1 MVVPR
6 WKKVLA
12 DLWSN
17 KVRTLLVVLSIA
29 VGVFSVG
36 AVATVYMIMKSDVN
50 ADFLATNPSAA
61 TLYTDWFDDDL
72 LFALRKTPGVAAIEG
87 RSSISAKFKD
97 VNGKT
102 YSIQIRRYPTLKDTQ
117 IDQIRLEQGAAELGI
132 HEIYIERQMAASLGY
147 KVGDTLQVIL
157 TGGKTRD
164 LRIGGI
170 VHAVNSNGFYFTQ
183 VGDAFTNLDTLEW
196 LGGISYYSEMLI
208 RVSEQGDSEE
218 HVREVANAV
227 ADKVKRSG
235 REVYV
240 TVIVR
245 PGQHPAMQ
253 IVDAILALMGAL
265 GILVVGLSAFLVVN
279 TINALMGQ
287 QIRQIGIMRAVGAT
301 VGQVTW
307 MYQVLVLAFGVAA
320 LALAIPAS
328 AAAAYATCQW
338 IAGLLN
344 VNLAGFRIPNTALI
358 LEIAVGL
365 GLPIFG
371 ALLPVL
377 QGTRITV
384 REALSSYGVNPVRK
398 ITWFDRLL
406 EQIRGLP
413 RPLLISIRNTF
424 RRKGRL
430 LLTLTTLT
438 LGGAIFIGVYGVR
451 DSINMALVR
460 TFGYILS
467 DINVDFNQFY
477 RYERLQE
484 AVKGI
489 PGIVSTEG
497 WAYVTG
503 QSLKSD
509 LRSGDDIVIFAPP
522 AGSHL
527 IKPVM
532 TTGRWLLPEDEN
544 ALVVGNHYM
553 KFRPET
559 KVGDVITVRINRK
572 DHPFTIVGIYEMAGN
587 VIPPIVYTNYEYLT
601 QLTGQVGQVGSL
613 KVVTDSPAPA
623 RQKEV
628 EALLTTRFKELG
640 MQISTQTSG
649 ETLEQQSSMT
659 NIIVMMLLFMAM
671 LIAVVGGLGLMGTM
685 SMNVLER
692 TREIGVM
699 RSIGAENMAIF
710 QLVVVEGM
718 MIGLISWGLGA
729 LLSIP
734 ITNVLDTAVGVSM
747 LSVPLQPVFSQEGL
761 WTWLVVVVVLS
772 TLASLLPARNAV
784 RLTLREVLAYE

>member
-1 MVVPR
+1 
-6 WKKVLA
+6 
-12 DLWSN
+12 
-17 KVRTLLVVLSIA
+17 
-29 VGVFSVG
+29 
-36 AVATVYMIMKSDVN
+36 
-50 ADFLATNPSAA
+50 
-61 TLYTDWFDDDL
+61 
-72 LFALRKTPGVAAIEG
+72 
-87 RSSISAKFKD
+87 
-97 VNGKT
+97 
-102 YSIQIRRYPTLKDTQ
+102 
-117 IDQIRLEQGAAELGI
+117 
-132 HEIYIERQMAASLGY
+132 
-147 KVGDTLQVIL
+147 
-157 TGGKTRD
+157 
-164 LRIGGI
+164 
-170 VHAVNSNGFYFTQ
+170 
-183 VGDAFTNLDTLEW
+183 
-196 LGGISYYSEMLI
+196 
-208 RVSEQGDSEE
+208 
-218 HVREVANAV
+218 
-227 ADKVKRSG
+227 
-235 REVYV
+235 
-240 TVIVR
+240 
-245 PGQHPAMQ
+245 
-253 IVDAILALMGAL
+253 
-265 GILVVGLSAFLVVN
+265 
-279 TINALMGQ
+279 
-287 QIRQIGIMRAVGAT
+287 
-301 VGQVTW
+301 
-307 MYQVLVLAFGVAA
+307 
-320 LALAIPAS
+320 
-328 AAAAYATCQW
+328 
-338 IAGLLN
+338 
-344 VNLAGFRIPNTALI
+344 
-358 LEIAVGL
+358 
-365 GLPIFG
+365 
-371 ALLPVL
+371 
-377 QGTRITV
+377 
-384 REALSSYGVNPVRK
+384 
-398 ITWFDRLL
+398 
-406 EQIRGLP
+406 
-413 RPLLISIRNTF
+413 
-424 RRKGRL
+424 
-430 LLTLTTLT
+430 
-438 LGGAIFIGVYGVR
+438 
-451 DSINMALVR
+451 
-460 TFGYILS
+460 
-467 DINVDFNQFY
+467 
-477 RYERLQE
+477 
-484 AVKGI
+484 
-489 PGIVSTEG
+489 VSTEG